1 MKRGQPQPAIRP
13 SLGLAVSVASVS
25 TAAILIRLAS
35 ADALAVAALRLTF
48 ATLVLIPVVGARR
61 LHDLAILS
69 GKEAAMLLGVGF
81 CLAAH
86 FALWISSLYCTTV
99 AASVLMVS
107 TSPIFVA
114 AFGVAFLHERIAP
127 MAGAGIA
134 LAMLGVVSIA
144 VPQGGLSGDLQGML
158 MALLGAIAVA
168 GYLIGG
174 SLLRRR
180 ISLISYVFCVYSVAA
195 VALVGLAAVAGAK
208 LVGLPARDYA
218 ILLALGIVPSHLGH
232 SLYNYLLRFLDAKVI
247 AVSTL
252 GEPIISSVLAFLVLR
267 ESPHPV
273 MFVGAPLVLLG
284 IYLTARAA

>member
-1 MKRGQPQPAIRP
+1 
-13 SLGLAVSVASVS
+13 LGLAVSVASVS

-86 FALWISSLYCTTV
+86 FALWISSLYYTTV

>member
-1 MKRGQPQPAIRP
+1 M
-13 SLGLAVSVASVS
+13 GLAVSVASVS

>member
-1 MKRGQPQPAIRP
+1 
-13 SLGLAVSVASVS
+13 LGLAVSVASVS
-25 TAAILIRLAS
+25 TATILIRLAS
-35 ADALAVAALRLTF
+35 ADALAVAALRLSF
-48 ATLVLIPVVGARR
+48 ATLVLVPVVGVRR
-61 LHDLAILS
+61 LDDLATLS
-69 GKEAAMLLGVGF
+69 WKEGAMLLGIGM

-86 FALWISSLYCTTV
+86 FALWITSLYYTTV

-107 TSPIFVA
+107 TSPVFTA
-114 AFGVAFLHERIAP
+114 AFGAAFLHDRIAP

-134 LAMLGVVSIA
+134 LGMVGVVSIA
-144 VPQGGLSGDLQGML
+144 LPQGGLSGDLQGML

-174 SLLRRR
+174 SLLRQR
-180 ISLISYVFCVYSVAA
+180 ISLVSYVFCVYSIAA
-195 VALVGLAAVAGAK
+195 VLLVGLAAFAGAQ
-208 LVGLPARDYA
+208 LVGLPAKDYA

-252 GEPIISSVLAFLVLR
+252 GEPIISSVLAFVVLR

-273 MFVGAPLVLLG
+273 MFVGSPVVLLG